1 MRARAVALLLLL
13 LAGCDRA
20 ASVIDRSDGAKLEAA
35 ATQAGLVPDPRR
47 RAIEGAWALD
57 TDRLCIVGQRIGV
70 AIDYGEGQSCSASG
84 TVRRDGDV
92 LKVVLGQDC
101 RFDAQFDGERISFPT
116 TLPAECERLCLGRAS
131 LAALSVEQQSGS
143 QAEAATLRG
152 RGGRFLCK
160 AS

>member
-1 MRARAVALLLLL
+1 MSWRPVALLLL

-35 ATQAGLVPDPRR
+35 ATEAGLVPDPKR
-47 RAIEGAWALD
+47 RAIQGAWALD

-70 AIDYGEGQSCSASG
+70 AIDYGEGQSCSANG
-84 TVRRDGDV
+84 TVQRDGET
-92 LKVVLGQDC
+92 LKVTLGNAC
-101 RFDAQFDGERISFPT
+101 RFDAQFDGERIRFPT
-116 TLPAECERLCLGRAS
+116 TLPAECEQLCLGRAS
-131 LAALSVEQQSGS
+131 LAALTVEQQSGS

-152 RGGRFLCK
+152 RGGKFLCK

>member
-1 MRARAVALLLLL
+1 MNWRPVALLLL

-35 ATQAGLVPDPRR
+35 ATEAGLVPDPKR

-84 TVRRDGDV
+84 TVQRDGET
-92 LKVVLGQDC
+92 LKVTLGNAC
-101 RFDAQFDGERISFPT
+101 RFDAQFDGERIRFPT
-116 TLPAECERLCLGRAS
+116 TLPAECEQLCLGRAS
-131 LAALSVEQQSGS
+131 LAALTVEQQSGS

-152 RGGRFLCK
+152 RGGKFLCK